1 MQVNDK
7 LYYIILHRV
16 HLATIG
22 IRTHNFSGDRHWLH
36 RWLLIQLPCDHDIGK
51 LELTIGVAHEIEVA
65 DYFRPEKL
73 DTSGLRTGVVN
84 ETNILVFW
92 HWRRLLCMRKERV
105 TRSDHLETVWQ
116 VTYTKQEMMAF
127 SNTCSP
133 THFENNSFKI
143 VYFSESKVVPIIWD
157 KYYLIPKHL
166 LNLIFIL
173 FQINMNGKLFP
184 RLQL

>member
-1 MQVNDK
+1 MVFNATFNNMSVISWRSVLFGGGNWSTRRKPRTWCNLQVNDK

-65 DYFRPEKL
+65 DYFRSEKL

-84 ETNILVFW
+84 ETKILVFW

-105 TRSDHLETVWQ
+105 TRSDHLETM
-116 VTYTKQEMMAF
+116 TGDIHKTGNDGF
-127 SNTCSP
+127 
-133 THFENNSFKI
+133 F
-143 VYFSESKVVPIIWD
+143 
-157 KYYLIPKHL
+157 
-166 LNLIFIL
+166 
-173 FQINMNGKLFP
+173 
-184 RLQL
+184 